1 MIPALDEWIAGFGG
15 GGAAMAL
22 LAALLLGL
30 RHAADPDHVTAVA
43 ALMLSR
49 DEGREADA
57 GFLGLWWGL
66 GHAVTI
72 LALGMPVVF
81 FGRLLP
87 ESVHTAAEVAVGLL
101 IVALAVRL
109 LVRWQRGYLHAHPHR
124 HAEVV
129 HSHLHLHEHRHET
142 EDAVSHGH
150 AHSASLGRSPF
161 ESFGIGLVH
170 GVGGSAGAGVL
181 LIASAQDPRSAILAL
196 LLFACGTA
204 ASMTILS
211 ALMGRFLVR
220 RSVSTRMESMIP
232 ALGAVGFLFGVWYAL
247 GALELLPYVF

>member
-1 MIPALDEWIAGFGG
+1 MIPALDGWIAGLGG
-15 GGAAMAL
+15 GGTAMAL

-30 RHAADPDHVTAVA
+30 RHAADPDHVAAVA

-49 DEGREADA
+49 DEGREIDA

-66 GHAVTI
+66 GHAVTV

-81 FGRLLP
+81 VGRRLP
-87 ESVHTAAEVAVGLL
+87 ESVHTAVEVAVGLL

-109 LVRWQRGYLHAHPHR
+109 VVRWQRGYLHAHPHR
-124 HAEVV
+124 HGDVV
-129 HSHLHLHEHRHET
+129 HSHPHLHEHRHET
-142 EDAVSHGH
+142 EDAASHGH
-150 AHSASLGRSPF
+150 AHRASLGRSPF
-161 ESFGIGLVH
+161 ESFGMGLIH
-170 GVGGSAGAGVL
+170 GVGGSAGVGVL
-181 LIASAQDPRSAILAL
+181 LVASAQDPRPAILAL

-220 RSVSTRMESMIP
+220 RSVSARMGSIIP
-232 ALGAVGFLFGVWYAL
+232 ALGAVCFLFGVWYVL
-247 GALELLPYVF
+247 GALEMLPYVF